1 VERRAKIV
9 MLLEDLEF
17 GGTQRQAL
25 ELARRLDPERFQVE
39 LWMMRSVNDFT
50 PSYAGDGITLRW
62 LSRSP
67 AVGPAS
73 LIRLAMLLRSQP
85 VDLLLLLTAIP
96 NIWGRLLGRAAGIP
110 GIVATCRGEG
120 GPFRQHEKL
129 LWRLADHHLCNSR
142 ALKDRLTERYGV
154 PEAMVS
160 VILNGID
167 TGHFTPHDGEPDR
180 GSPEVLCVARMVPDK
195 DHETLIEAFDRLLVR
210 VPTARLHLVGEGPL
224 RRSILETAKNR
235 LPAQSFQ
242 WQPGSRDLRPLY
254 RRASLFALS
263 SIQEGLPNVVLE
275 AMACGLPVVATD
287 VGGLGEVVA
296 DGTTGLLVPPKEPA
310 ALANAM
316 AGLLLEPEKASVF
329 GRAGRKRVVEQFS
342 VRSAVRAHEELFR
355 RLLSTMPQI

>member
-1 VERRAKIV
+1 

-25 ELARRLDPERFQVE
+25 ELARRLNPERFQVE
-39 LWMMRSVNDFT
+39 LWMMRSGNDFNLST
-50 PSYAGDGITLRW
+50 TGRRIPLRW
-62 LSRSP
+62 LSRSTV
-67 AVGPAS
+67 VGPAS
-73 LIRLAMLLRSQP
+73 LARLAMLLRSQP

-110 GIVATCRGEG
+110 RIVATCRGEG
-120 GPFRQHEKL
+120 GPLRQHERL

-142 ALKDRLTERYGV
+142 ALKERLTGRYGV

-167 TGHFTPHDGEPDR
+167 TEHFTPVDRGPDR
-180 GSPEVLCVARMVPDK
+180 EGCEVLCVARLVSDK
-195 DHETLIEAFDRLLVR
+195 DHRTLIEAFERLLLR
-210 VPTARLHLVGEGPL
+210 IPDARLQLVGEGPL
-224 RRSILETAKNR
+224 RRNLLETARDR

-242 WQPGSRDLRPLY
+242 WQPGSRELRPLY

-275 AMACGLPVVATD
+275 AMACGLPVVATN
-287 VGGLGEVVA
+287 VGGLGELVA
-296 DGTTGLLVPPKEPA
+296 DGMTGSLVPPKDPA
-310 ALANAM
+310 ALADAM
-316 AGLLLEPEKASVF
+316 VELLLEPEKASVF

-342 VRSAVRAHEELFR
+342 VGSAVRAHEDLFR
-355 RLLSTMPQI
+355 RLLGEAH